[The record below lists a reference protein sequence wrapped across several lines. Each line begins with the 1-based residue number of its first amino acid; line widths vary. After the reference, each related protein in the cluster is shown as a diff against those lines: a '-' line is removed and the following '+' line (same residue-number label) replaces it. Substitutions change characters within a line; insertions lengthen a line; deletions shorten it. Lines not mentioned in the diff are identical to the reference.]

1 MSDFLNAQAFT
12 SQVKNYCFR
21 LNPDQDL
28 KQELLNFAQKHHLK
42 AAVVLS
48 AVGSLKKA
56 HIRLASGKD
65 TVEYDGPFE
74 IVSMTGTL
82 SAEGIHLHISFSDFE
97 GRVRGGH
104 LMDRCPIFT
113 TAEIILQ
120 ENLDLAFIRKDDPKT
135 GYKELSIERRN

>member
-28 KQELLNFAQKHHLK
+28 KQELLKFAQKHRLK
-42 AAVVLS
+42 AAVVIG

-65 TVEYDGPFE
+65 AMEYDGPFE

-82 SAEGIHLHISFSDFE
+82 SADGVHMHISFSDFE

-104 LMDRCPIFT
+104 LMDRCTIFT
-113 TAEIILQ
+113 TAEMILQ
-120 ENLDLAFIRKDDPKT
+120 ENVDLIFVRKDDPHT
-135 GYKELSIERRN
+135 GYKELTIERR